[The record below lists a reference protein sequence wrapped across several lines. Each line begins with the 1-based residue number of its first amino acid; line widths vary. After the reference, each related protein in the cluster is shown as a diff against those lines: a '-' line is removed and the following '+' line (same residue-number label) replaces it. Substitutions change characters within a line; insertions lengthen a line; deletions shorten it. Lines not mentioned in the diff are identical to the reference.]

1 MTDEL
6 DTLQARLDALKAA
19 YLQRNNLLCMYENGR
34 PVKADAYEVR
44 YRVTPQGYAWLL
56 AKRSTL
62 DALPVEWSWDA
73 NGSPV
78 EGVR

>member
-1 MTDEL
+1 MTDFA
-6 DTLQARLDALKAA
+6 TLRARLDALEAA
-19 YLQRNNLLCMYENGR
+19 ERARNGELPMYEHGR

-56 AKRSTL
+56 GKRSTL